1 MLKIFKLHD
10 EYSVKGIGVLTLLQG
25 KRIIISTQPPRLL
38 TMRNLGGFLL
48 PVGGE
53 HS

>member
-10 EYSVKGIGVLTLLQG
+10 EDSAKSIGFLTLLQG
-25 KRIIISTQPPRLL
+25 KRIIMATQPPRLL

-48 PVGGE
+48 PVRGE
-53 HS
+53 C